1 MVKVKICG
9 ITNAEDARDAVA
21 LGADALGF
29 IFADSPRRITETAA
43 RVIIKSLP
51 PFISSV
57 GLFVNESIERVKD
70 VCEFCGIYT
79 VQLHGEEPPEYLY
92 GLAGYK
98 IIKAFRVVEQAS
110 SLLKEHRQDA
120 CATNRGVLDIL
131 KEYSVDAFLLDGYTQ
146 GKMGGTGT
154 SFPWE
159 IAKEAKRFGQIIIA
173 GGLTPENIADA
184 IIAAHP
190 YAVDVSSGVET
201 RPGKKDK
208 DLMKRFIAVVKGIQ
222 LLK

>member
-1 MVKVKICG
+1 MVRVKICG
-9 ITNAEDARDAVA
+9 ITNAEDAQDAVA

-79 VQLHGEEPPEYLY
+79 VQLHGEESPEYLY

-98 IIKAFRVVEQAS
+98 IIKAFRV
-110 SLLKEHRQDA
+110 RDR
-120 CATNRGVLDIL
+120 NVLDIL
-131 KEYSVDAFLLDGYTQ
+131 KDYSVDAFLLDSYTQ

-184 IIAAHP
+184 IIVAHP